1 MLCLNIILDL
11 FMFVRISYH
20 VISATEKDIHI
31 QVASAMEVPLPRWMV
46 IQIEN
51 PTEIWMMTFLGTPSL
66 GNLYIYSYDW
76 TRSGGK
82 YHRSHSATQPL

>member
-1 MLCLNIILDL
+1 
-11 FMFVRISYH
+11 MFVRISYH

-66 GNLYIYSYDW
+66 GNLCIYIHMIGRALAENI
-76 TRSGGK
+76 TA
-82 YHRSHSATQPL
+82 ATQPLSHSE